1 MREKNDKQIH
11 DLSGE
16 WKHTL
21 MTHCLTNLKEENE
34 EKEKNSLSATSF
46 YKDKQSR
53 SPYANLILIIV

>member
-34 EKEKNSLSATSF
+34 EKEKTPYQPLHSTKTS
-46 YKDKQSR
+46 KVAR
-53 SPYANLILIIV
+53 LMLI

>member
-21 MTHCLTNLKEENE
+21 MTRCLTNLKEENE
-34 EKEKNSLSATSF
+34 EKEKTPYQPLH
-46 YKDKQSR
+46 SR

>member
-1 MREKNDKQIH
+1 MREKYDKQIQ

-34 EKEKNSLSATSF
+34 EKEKT
-46 YKDKQSR
+46 
-53 SPYANLILIIV
+53 PYQPLHSTKTRKVARLILI

>member
-21 MTHCLTNLKEENE
+21 MTHCLKNLNEENK
-34 EKEKNSLSATSF
+34 EKEKKT
-46 YKDKQSR
+46 
-53 SPYANLILIIV
+53 PYQPLHSTKTRKVARLMLI

>member
-34 EKEKNSLSATSF
+34 EKEKKLPISHFILQRQAKSLA
-46 YKDKQSR
+46 
-53 SPYANLILIIV
+53 LC